1 MVSPPLEADAK
12 THSLAEL
19 RREIKAAGLGEPAAA
34 RIYAKFLALVGVS
47 LALLVGIVRESPPWW
62 VAIPAAGLSAWLLT
76 SAAMCG
82 HDGAHGAA
90 SARAWVNDLLA
101 WLAFALLGGLSVNY
115 WKQKHNVLH
124 HPFVNIARK
133 DPDVQQSPLAMSSR
147 QHEEH
152 GGSVRFLQRHVQV
165 AAFWILGAPLV
176 AVALRVASLRYL
188 VHEIQHGRRL
198 RSNLVDL
205 AWTLGHYPLWLL
217 LPLAVSDWK
226 TVLLVYAIATP
237 LMGLFLAFIFAP
249 AHMPYPLVAES
260 SDPLLLQLSSTRNFR
275 TLWFFRFTLIGL
287 DHQIEHHVAQTLHHF
302 DLARAAP
309 IVRDYCARHGLPYN
323 ETGWLRALLD
333 TSRQIHRGWRLAE
346 IVVNGGSAPE

>member
-1 MVSPPLEADAK
+1 MVPSVEGSPK

-19 RREIKAAGLGEPAAA
+19 RKEIMAAGLGEPAAA
-34 RIYAKFLALVGVS
+34 KIYAKFFALVAVS
-47 LALLVGIVRESPPWW
+47 VGLLVGIVRESPPWW
-62 VAIPAAGLSAWLLT
+62 VAIPATCLSAWLLT

-90 SARAWVNDLLA
+90 SARRWANDLLA
-101 WLAFALLGGLSVNY
+101 SLAFALLGGLSVNY

-124 HPFVNIARK
+124 HPFVNIAQK

-152 GGSVRFLQRHVQV
+152 GSVVRFLERHLQV
-165 AAFWILGAPLV
+165 AAFWIVGAPLV
-176 AVALRVASLRYL
+176 ALALRIASLRYL
-188 VHEIQHGRRL
+188 IDELSHGRRL

-205 AWTLGHYPLWLL
+205 AWTVAHYPLWLL
-217 LPLAVSDWK
+217 LPLAGTDWK
-226 TVLLVYAIATP
+226 TVLLVYAISTP

-249 AHMPYPLVAES
+249 AHMPYPLVEES

-287 DHQIEHHVAQTLHHF
+287 DHQIEHHVAQRLNHF
-302 DLARAAP
+302 DLAKAAP
-309 IVRDYCARHGLPYN
+309 IVRAYCARHGLPYN
-323 ETGWLRALLD
+323 ETGWIRALLD
-333 TSRQIHRGWRLAE
+333 TSRQIHHGWRLAE
-346 IVVNGGSAPE
+346 IVVNGGPIPE